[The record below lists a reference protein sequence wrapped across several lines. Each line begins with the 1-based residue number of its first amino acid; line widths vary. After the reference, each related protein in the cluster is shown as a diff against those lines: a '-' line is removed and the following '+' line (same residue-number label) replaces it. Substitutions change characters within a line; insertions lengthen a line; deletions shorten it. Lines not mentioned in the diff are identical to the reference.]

1 MEEFIRDWLWQ
12 AASDIADPQVSD
24 ALAGEIYNDENREI
38 DLKEFAGRVRDGL
51 MSDYA
56 PMKTGVLL
64 THKQVRDAILLGFAH
79 IPESVAD
86 NWVIGFYPGSD
97 VKLVLYY
104 DFRAAFVALEKR
116 HKAKTPQGKV
126 TFSLKRYYSVKR
138 GLSALEQVEKLL

>member
-1 MEEFIRDWLWQ
+1 MEEFIRDWLWR
-12 AASDIADPQVSD
+12 AANDIPDPQVCNGLSE
-24 ALAGEIYNDENREI
+24 EIYKDENSEI
-38 DLKEFAGRVRDGL
+38 DLKEFASRVRGGL
-51 MSDYA
+51 LSDYA

-104 DFRAAFVALEKR
+104 DFHAAFVALEKR

-126 TFSLKRYYSVKR
+126 TFSLKRHYSVQR
-138 GLSALEQVEKLL
+138 GLAALEQAEALL